1 MKTRKSIFNVKTA
14 IILIL
19 LLVLGIG
26 GNKQSLAARNIKLIV
41 NGKDITSKS
50 MPVIKNDRTLVPI
63 RFVSEELGAEV
74 TWNNNDRTVKV
85 EKDNIVV
92 ILRIDSHLVRT
103 LGEKENYFL
112 SDVAPVII
120 GDRTYVPLRLVGN
133 ILGVGIEWDG
143 ANSIVGV
150 DSSIKSDLTSFFG
163 ERIST
168 IDPGQTINGKMDL
181 QIISSSGTPKNGVE
195 IKYLLLDPE
204 TSKGKIIARGTN
216 LTEKYV
222 WTPHL
227 RDNGK
232 KVLVAGIYDSKGNFL
247 SGDSIP
253 INVNVVPKVSLI
265 GVENGQVLNDKI
277 LLGADVNFV
286 ASYVKY
292 EITNLDK
299 SKTTLTT
306 QQDPWGKYNFSP
318 SVSESGNYNIKVIA
332 YDENDKAYNSEV
344 VNVKFDI
351 PYRLGLSGV
360 TSEMTINKPV
370 TLLAVR
376 NFDVSETEYILRDPE
391 TGKEEVLKKLP
402 YGGYKWFPGPQYS
415 GSKEILVRVKTGGG
429 TVHQSKGIP
438 VKFSGSPILILEGV
452 GPKQVIT
459 SEVKIKTLT
468 NIGLKTVD
476 YILTNPTKGTKKVI
490 GSKQDPSIEFKFTP
504 IMEDQGYTHIKAVG
518 IYDGKTVESEEI
530 PIKIYLG
537 KIYGPQPIIQKDK
550 FLDLASNLAK
560 ESWKNTGMSAALQT
574 AQAILETGWGQSVPV
589 DKYTGKI
596 SNNLFGIKGKGTAG
610 SVISNTWE
618 EYNGTTFRI
627 DAEFRA
633 YNNVN
638 EGWNG
643 HKEFLLGR
651 ERYNIFKEVMHDSSQ
666 GAWALRRAGYATDS
680 LYAIKLMNIIK
691 QYNLEELDK
700 VGI

>member
-1 MKTRKSIFNVKTA
+1 MKTRKSIFNVKTT

-253 INVNVVPKVSLI
+253 INVNVVPKVSLT

-277 LLGADVNFV
+277 SLGADVNFV

-299 SKTTLTT
+299 NKTTLTT
-306 QQDPWGKYNFSP
+306 QQDPWGKYNLSP
-318 SVSESGNYNIKVIA
+318 SVSESGNYSIKVIA
-332 YDENDKAYNSEV
+332 YDENDKAYSSGV

-360 TSEMTINKPV
+360 TSEMTINKPI

-376 NFDVSETEYILRDPE
+376 NFDVSETEYVLRDPE

-402 YGGYKWFPGPQYS
+402 YGSYKWFPGPQYS

-468 NIGLKTVD
+468 NIGIKTVD

-490 GSKQDPSIEFKFTP
+490 GDKQDPSVEFKFTP
-504 IMEDQGYTHIKAVG
+504 ITEHQGYTHIKAVG
-518 IYDGKTVESEEI
+518 IYNGKTVESEEI

-666 GAWALRRAGYATDS
+666 GAWAQIGRAH
-680 LYAIKLMNIIK
+680 
-691 QYNLEELDK
+691 
-700 VGI
+700 V

>member
-1 MKTRKSIFNVKTA
+1 M
-14 IILIL
+14 
-19 LLVLGIG
+19 
-26 GNKQSLAARNIKLIV
+26 
-41 NGKDITSKS
+41 
-50 MPVIKNDRTLVPI
+50 
-63 RFVSEELGAEV
+63 
-74 TWNNNDRTVKV
+74 
-85 EKDNIVV
+85 
-92 ILRIDSHLVRT
+92 
-103 LGEKENYFL
+103 
-112 SDVAPVII
+112 
-120 GDRTYVPLRLVGN
+120 
-133 ILGVGIEWDG
+133 
-143 ANSIVGV
+143 
-150 DSSIKSDLTSFFG
+150 
-163 ERIST
+163 
-168 IDPGQTINGKMDL
+168 
-181 QIISSSGTPKNGVE
+181 
-195 IKYLLLDPE
+195 
-204 TSKGKIIARGTN
+204 
-216 LTEKYV
+216 

-232 KVLVAGIYDSKGNFL
+232 KVLVAAIYDSKGNFL

-253 INVNVVPKVSLI
+253 VNVNVIPKVSLT

-277 LLGADVNFV
+277 SLGADVNFV

-299 SKTTLTT
+299 NKTTLTT

-318 SVSESGNYNIKVIA
+318 SVSESGNYSIKVIA
-332 YDENDKAYNSEV
+332 YDENDKAYNSGV
-344 VNVKFDI
+344 VNIKFDI

-360 TSEMTINKPV
+360 TSGMTINKPI

-376 NFDVSETEYILRDPE
+376 NFDVSETEYVLRDPE

-402 YGGYKWFPGPQYS
+402 YGSYKWFPGPQYS

-429 TVHQSKGIP
+429 IIHQSKGIP

-459 SEVKIKTLT
+459 SEVKIKTLN

-490 GSKQDPSIEFKFTP
+490 GTKQDPSVEFKFTP
-504 IMEDQGYTHIKAVG
+504 ITEHQGYTHIKAVA
-518 IYDGKTVESEEI
+518 IYNGKTVESEEI

-550 FLDLASNLAK
+550 FLDLASNLAR